1 MLNAQRETEVETRL
15 YHGLS
20 LNGGISQIDDIDI
33 ERQSASECR
42 VPVVT
47 MSAPGAKVSRMG
59 KSNDRS
65 KDFFQGLRPCH
76 LLPLGAP
83 GSANISENID
93 EAELHCTKT
102 DLQAAF
108 ISAFCRDSEVD
119 LECLFRASWAI
130 ILACLT
136 GVEDITYLYQS
147 YYEGSRNDITTTSH
161 NLAANTDVRSLLEK
175 VKQDIALRSHHLATG
190 FDLQDLLQTQPANG
204 TATTG
209 TLSVDTDLPFDTAL
223 RIVPRGSSSEVRLAA
238 PKSSSLKV
246 LADVLLDD
254 NQEATLRVR
263 ASSDSSQGPMRAADI
278 VHTWFKVL
286 KSLIASDSRTKTLQE
301 LDIVSDRDIE
311 MISGWNETVDPTIDA
326 CFHDIVSQVA
336 GETPNAPAICTSEG
350 LDYSYAQLDATSTKL
365 ANHLVQEL
373 GITKTGTPIPMCF
386 EKSPLALVVMLSIF
400 KAGGSFVI
408 IDPSYPDTRIQAII
422 KATSANAA
430 LTHPKFR
437 HLFDDCKLKNVIS
450 LDDSFLG
457 KLAPPRGQLAY
468 TPCVFPSDIAYIHF
482 TSGSTGTPKGMLI
495 EHRSLCTAS
504 FALAG
509 PMNISKNS
517 RMLQWAAYMFDLS
530 FGDIFVT
537 LAQGGCICVPT
548 EDERINDLPGAMQ
561 RMRVDTACLIPS
573 VARIFGP
580 QDVPGL
586 KTLSLGGEAL
596 SRDNFETWAEHVRLN
611 VMYGPSECTVWC
623 TSATKM
629 KKRSP
634 PNIIG
639 RGVGVKLWVVNS
651 ANHDQLLPIGTI
663 GELLVE
669 GDMVARGYLDPE
681 QTRRAFI
688 TNPQW
693 AATDKTQKTRRFYKT
708 GDLVKY
714 TSDGDL
720 LFLGRKDTQIKLNGR
735 RIELGE
741 VEHCLS
747 TCSLVSQCIA
757 LVPSQGLHAKR
768 LVAVVVLG
776 DTESADDT
784 QAAPIRK
791 EENPDQSKLKQVKEH
806 LSSNLPVYMLP
817 SAWIVVRSIPRLL
830 SGKMNRPA
838 VQAFVETLA
847 ASARISD
854 VMSQFQME
862 EPKNLEQTTQLM
874 RQDDDRADKLEKLV
888 REAWSRVLNLPASTA
903 WTLDTTLDSSGKERS
918 FVEMGGDSFGAM
930 ELASLC
936 RKEGLNI
943 SVANIMDENS
953 GYSTIRQLAAAMRE
967 RCINAVPEHKL
978 VDLPWKLRPIWWL

>member
-1 MLNAQRETEVETRL
+1 MV
-15 YHGLS
+15 
-20 LNGGISQIDDIDI
+20 
-33 ERQSASECR
+33 SE
-42 VPVVT
+42 
-47 MSAPGAKVSRMG
+47 
-59 KSNDRS
+59 D
-65 KDFFQGLRPCH
+65 L
-76 LLPLGAP
+76 
-83 GSANISENID
+83 D
-93 EAELHCTKT
+93 EAELHCTNT
-102 DLQAAF
+102 DVQASL
-108 ISAFCRDSEVD
+108 ISAFCKDSEID
-119 LECLFRASWAI
+119 LECLFRTSWAI
-130 ILACLT
+130 TLACLT
-136 GVEDITYLYQS
+136 GVEDVTYLYQS
-147 YYEGSRNDITTTSH
+147 YFEGSPNDITISSH
-161 NLAANTDVRSLLEK
+161 HLAGSLDLRSLLSN
-175 VKQDIALRSHHLATG
+175 VKQDIAVHSHHLAAG
-190 FDLQDLLQTQPANG
+190 VDLKNIFQHSDSIKDDKQTQPADG
-204 TATTG
+204 STTTG
-209 TLSVDTDLPFDTAL
+209 VLSVEIDLPFDTAL
-223 RIVPRGSSSEVRLAA
+223 RIVSANSNTESRLAI
-238 PKSSSLKV
+238 PNEGSLKIF
-246 LADVLLDD
+246 ADVLLDA
-254 NQEATLRVR
+254 NHEPTLRVR
-263 ASSDSSQGPMRAADI
+263 AAVDDSQRSMQATDV
-278 VHTWFKVL
+278 VHTWFKIL
-286 KSLIASDSRTKTLQE
+286 KSLIASDSKTKALGE
-301 LDIVSDRDIE
+301 LEIISNRDMETINK
-311 MISGWNETVDPTIDA
+311 WNETVDPTIEA
-326 CFHDIVSQVA
+326 CFHDIVSRVA
-336 GETPNAPAICTSEG
+336 RETPNAPAICTSEG
-350 LDYSYAQLDATSTKL
+350 LDYTYAQLDATSTKL
-365 ANHLVQEL
+365 ANYLVHEL

-386 EKSPLALVVMLSIF
+386 EKSPLALVIMLSIF

-422 KATSANAA
+422 KGTAANAV

-437 HLFDDCKLKNVIS
+437 HLFNDCKLEKVIS
-450 LDDSFLG
+450 LDDALLG

-468 TPCVFPSDIAYIHF
+468 TPCVFPSDVAYIHF

-504 FALAG
+504 YALAG
-509 PMNISKNS
+509 PMAISKGS

-596 SRDNFETWAEHVRLN
+596 SRDNFETWADHVRLN

-629 KKRSP
+629 KKNSP

-639 RGVGVKLWVVNS
+639 RGVGVKLWVVHS
-651 ANHDQLLPIGTI
+651 TNHDQLLPIGCI

-669 GDMVARGYLDPE
+669 GDMVAKGYLDPE

-688 TNPQW
+688 KSPQW
-693 AATDKTQKTRRFYKT
+693 ATTDNTHKTRRFYKT

-714 TSDGDL
+714 TADGNL

-741 VEHCLS
+741 VEHSLS
-747 TCSLVSQCIA
+747 TCTQVAQCIA
-757 LVPSQGLHAKR
+757 LVPLQGLHAKR
-768 LVAVVVLG
+768 LVAVLVLG
-776 DTESADDT
+776 DSEPADDT
-784 QAAPIRK
+784 NTAPIRK
-791 EENPDQSKLKQVKEH
+791 EENPDQSKLKQVKDH

-847 ASARISD
+847 ASTRISD
-854 VMSQFQME
+854 VMSQFQIE
-862 EPKNLEQTTQLM
+862 EPNNLEQTTQLM
-874 RQDDDRADKLEKLV
+874 RQSDGRGDKMERTV
-888 REAWSRVLNLPASTA
+888 REAWSRVLNLPTATA
-903 WTLDTTLDSSGKERS
+903 WTLDNALDSSGKERN

-953 GYSTIRQLAAAMRE
+953 GYSTIRQLAAAMRA
-967 RCINAVPEHKL
+967 RCAREGPEHRMVAL
-978 VDLPWKLRPIWWL
+978 TRNLRPLWWE